1 MGLALIKDMTL
12 DGKPI
17 LPTGGTG
24 SFGNK
29 PTEIILKQRS
39 SRKFT
44 PCPSTMTGFFRG
56 REDDFSGRE
65 DDVLDLMLKAMRPG
79 DLGGTAC

>member
-1 MGLALIKDMTL
+1 MRKAPLGMGLALIKGMTL
-12 DGKPI
+12 DGKTI

-39 SRKFT
+39 SSK
-44 PCPSTMTGFFRG
+44 STT
-56 REDDFSGRE
+56 
-65 DDVLDLMLKAMRPG
+65 RPNV
-79 DLGGTAC
+79 GGSAC